1 MRIVGM
7 NKRVC
12 KGLWV
17 VYTVNNRTKYFFG
30 AYRFKNKAQEVAAK
44 YQGNYILIY

>member
-1 MRIVGM
+1 MKIIGM

-17 VYTVNNRTKYFFG
+17 VYIIVNHTKYFFG
-30 AYRFKNKAQEVAAK
+30 AYRFKDKAQEVADK
-44 YQGNYILIY
+44 YQGKYILIH